1 MEAEEEDDEFD
12 NENFEVDSEVDDAS
26 NLQSPKA
33 AEHKEDDDEYDDD
46 PNAFEEDSKD
56 FGSQS
61 SPASGSKAISP
72 SKSIRR
78 EATFEAESEEEE
90 ATSPSKSL
98 RKEATF
104 EPESDVEEEKL
115 DDDFEAYDGSDVSS
129 PRNASQ
135 AEDSKAAEEA
145 TEEDERL
152 EEEASRKQ
160 ASADEKEELDA
171 KQRIEADAAR
181 MAAEARTEAEAARRL
196 AEMKANEE
204 AEVKQ
209 KNEEDAS
216 RLDVEALPETEIARD
231 ADEEQVRQEE
241 ERELRTGSE
250 ETIRQVIEVEAEA
263 EASRKSAEIKVN
275 EEIEVNQINEDE
287 EQTFTAEVEA
297 KEEASRQGAETKAI
311 DRVTSETDTGDMED
325 KDALHGNRGDV
336 SRAVAEVVSE
346 EQAPA
351 NVAIVTCKEEEG
363 THKNE
368 ADADEKRLDAE
379 VEAGEIEQRT
389 EDVEVRS
396 SPKPRFADG
405 PPTELFFDNEGESQA
420 NALQD
425 KAIEDAPNICLPCDD
440 AVEQFSHQRRSLNH
454 GEEGEDDDEDDDPVE
469 EQQRGGSGMLQMS
482 ASMPT
487 LRGSLA
493 VARRK
498 IPSHLR
504 APKRKAAQKLPP
516 PAQVQA
522 WDDRHQLCGV
532 ENELLP
538 KKLRAYFSRPQSLPE
553 LKEDLAR
560 RKHMTEARR
569 RLSLEEVPPT
579 KPTAISADSGAPVI
593 PHKHDFGGHMKDRD
607 NQPRPWNNRWSEG
620 IGILNDGMHPSCRQ
634 YFSKDSLFAEAPSQR
649 WRRYQDVEVTRD
661 YSQGAARWKPI
672 IDKEGRPPRFPP
684 IGF

>member
-26 NLQSPKA
+26 NLPSPNA
-33 AEHKEDDDEYDDD
+33 AEHKDDDEYDDD

-56 FGSQS
+56 FGSQP

-98 RKEATF
+98 RREATF
-104 EPESDVEEEKL
+104 EPESEVEEENL

-129 PRNASQ
+129 PRNTVHAQ

-145 TEEDERL
+145 TAEDERL
-152 EEEASRKQ
+152 KEDATERLKEEASRKQ

-171 KQRIEADAAR
+171 KQRIEAEAAR
-181 MAAEARTEAEAARRL
+181 MAAEARAEAETVRRL
-196 AEMKANEE
+196 AEIRANEE

-209 KNEEDAS
+209 RNEEDAS
-216 RLDVEALPETEIARD
+216 RLDAEALPETETARD
-231 ADEEQVRQEE
+231 ASEEQARQEE
-241 ERELRTGSE
+241 ERESRKRSD
-250 ETIRQVIEVEAEA
+250 ETITQVIEAEAEA
-263 EASRKSAEIKVN
+263 EASRKSAEINVN
-275 EEIEVNQINEDE
+275 EEIEVKQINEEE
-287 EQTFTAEVEA
+287 EQRFTAEVEA
-297 KEEASRQGAETKAI
+297 KEEASRHDAETKAI
-311 DRVTSETDTGDMED
+311 DRVTSETYKGDMAD

-336 SRAVAEVVSE
+336 SRAVAEAESE

-351 NVAIVTCKEEEG
+351 KVAIVNCKEEEG

-368 ADADEKRLDAE
+368 ADADEKRLDGE

-405 PPTELFFDNEGESQA
+405 PPTELFFDNEDESEA

-425 KAIEDAPNICLPCDD
+425 EATDD

-454 GEEGEDDDEDDDPVE
+454 GEEGEDDDEDDDLVE
-469 EQQRGGSGMLQMS
+469 EQPRGGSGMLQMS

-522 WDDRHQLCGV
+522 WDDRHQLSGV

-560 RKHMTEARR
+560 RNHMTEARR